1 MRGYWAAEEEVA
13 LVAGTVTWKLQRIT
27 IVLRVS
33 AHPSCIRRGFSDIS
47 GRKYVPWNVHA

>member
-27 IVLRVS
+27 IVLRIS
-33 AHPSCIRRGFSDIS
+33 AHPLCIRRGFSDIS